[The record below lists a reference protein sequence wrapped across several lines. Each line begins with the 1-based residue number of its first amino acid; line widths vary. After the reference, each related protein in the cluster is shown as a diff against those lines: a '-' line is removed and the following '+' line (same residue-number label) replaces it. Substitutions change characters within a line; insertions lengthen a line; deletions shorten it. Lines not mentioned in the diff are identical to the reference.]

1 MKSIIQKE
9 KECFI
14 CKTCLDLQ
22 LHHVIFGSANRKLA
36 DEDGLT
42 VYLCLSHHTGALG
55 VHHIRELDLELKR
68 IAERAWMEHYGKGI
82 DDFRQRYGKSY
93 L

>member
-68 IAERAWMEHYGKGI
+68 IAERAWMDHYGKTKEEFI
-82 DDFRQRYGKSY
+82 RRFGKSY

>member
-1 MKSIIQKE
+1 MKSIIQTE

-14 CKTCLDLQ
+14 CKTCLDLDRHHC
-22 LHHVIFGSANRKLA
+22 LHGTANRRLA

-42 VYLCLSHHTGALG
+42 VYLCKAHHTGVLG
-55 VHHIRELDLELKR
+55 VHHNAELDKELKR
-68 IAERAWMEHYGKGI
+68 IAERAWMDHNGKGI
-82 DDFRQRYGKSY
+82 EDFRQRYGKSY